1 MNEHRIVWQKSEITT
16 AKSIT
21 FVKLKILIITDL
33 LNYKKMVLIVGS
45 TGLVGTEICRLLAEQ
60 KTPFRALVR
69 HDSAPEKVEL
79 LKSLGAELVVGDLK
93 DPASLAVAC
102 AGIDKVISTAS
113 CTLTGR
119 EGDSIETVDHQG
131 ELDLVKASK
140 QAGVKHFVFISFP
153 QNKTYPNPLC
163 NAKRAVEEALAD
175 SSKMTG
181 TSLQANY
188 FMEIWLSPALG
199 FDFANAK
206 ARIYGSGD
214 SKLSWISFK
223 DVARFAVA
231 ALDNDY
237 GKDKIVAIG
246 GPQSL
251 SPKEVIQIFE
261 KIHGKTFEV
270 EHVPESALEQQ
281 KAGSPY
287 PLEQSF
293 AALMLAYANGIGFD
307 MDMSETAK
315 YVSMPLTSVA
325 DYATATVG

>member
-1 MNEHRIVWQKSEITT
+1 
-16 AKSIT
+16 
-21 FVKLKILIITDL
+21 
-33 LNYKKMVLIVGS
+33 MVLIVGS
-45 TGLVGTEICRLLAEQ
+45 TGLVGTEICRLLAKQ
-60 KTPFRALVR
+60 KIPFRALIR
-69 HDSAPEKVEL
+69 KDSAAEKVEV

-93 DPASLAVAC
+93 DPASIAAAC
-102 AGIDKVISTAS
+102 AGIDKIISTAS

-131 ELDLVKASK
+131 ELDLVKAAK
-140 QAGVKHFVFISFP
+140 NAGVKRFVFISFP
-153 QNKTYPNPLC
+153 QNHTYPNPLC

-175 SSKMTG
+175 SKMTVS
-181 TSLQANY
+181 SLQANY
-188 FMEIWLSPALG
+188 FMEVWLSPALG
-199 FDFANAK
+199 FDFENGK
-206 ARIYGSGD
+206 ARVYGSGD

-237 GKDKIVAIG
+237 AKDKIVAIG

-261 KIHGKTFEV
+261 QMHGKTFEV

-293 AALMLAYANGIGFD
+293 AGLMLGYANGIGLD

-315 YVSMPLTSVA
+315 HISTPLTSVA
-325 DYATATVG
+325 DYAKATKG